1 MMLMKTADSIM
12 FAYICARVLICT
24 CNKNQVLRL
33 VREAWVLV
41 LVLVREAWVLVL
53 VLVREAWV
61 LVLVLEALGTCYISV
76 N

>member
-1 MMLMKTADSIM
+1 MYLS
-12 FAYICARVLICT
+12 VLAI
-24 CNKNQVLRL
+24 KNQVLRL

-53 VLVREAWV
+53 VLV
-61 LVLVLEALGTCYISV
+61 LEALGTCYISV